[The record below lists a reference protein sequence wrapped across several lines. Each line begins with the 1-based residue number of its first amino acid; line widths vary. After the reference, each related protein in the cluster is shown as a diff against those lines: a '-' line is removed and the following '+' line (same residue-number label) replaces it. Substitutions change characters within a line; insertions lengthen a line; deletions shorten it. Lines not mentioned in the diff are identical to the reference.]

1 MRVLRLL
8 RPVARSTAAS
18 EAVGPT
24 DNLGLDA
31 FATEAPPP
39 SRRPAA
45 ASSDPWL
52 RVALVAVAI
61 VAALESVPAFLWLQN
76 WMSPAE
82 PAVLAATPVAVPVPV
97 AAQSAIP
104 PCAPAPPAAAAAAV
118 AARPA
123 DSDAAAPV
131 RAVAPSMMAGLISV
145 EAPVPMHVYSDSR
158 LVGTTEAE
166 TIMLPVGTH
175 DIELVSET
183 VGFRARRSVSV
194 QAGRTTAV
202 RVEAPRVPM
211 HVNAVPW
218 AEVWIDNQRVGE
230 TPIGN
235 LQQTIGPHEI
245 VFRHPEL
252 GERRMTV
259 VVTLKEPARISMD
272 LRKR

>member
-8 RPVARSTAAS
+8 RPVARSTAAL
-18 EAVGPT
+18 EADGPT

-39 SRRPAA
+39 SGRPAA
-45 ASSDPWL
+45 ASADPRL

-61 VAALESVPAFLWLQN
+61 VAVLESVPAFLWLQN
-76 WMSPAE
+76 WMRPAE
-82 PAVLAATPVAVPVPV
+82 PAVLAATPVSVPVPV
-97 AAQSAIP
+97 AVESAIP
-104 PCAPAPPAAAAAAV
+104 PCAPAPPASAAAAL
-118 AARPA
+118 AAKPA
-123 DSDAAAPV
+123 DGVAAAPA
-131 RAVAPSMMAGLISV
+131 RAIAPAMMAGLISV

-175 DIELVSET
+175 DIELVSES

-202 RVEAPRVPM
+202 RVEAPRVPI

-235 LQQTIGPHEI
+235 LQQTIGPHES

>member
-8 RPVARSTAAS
+8 RPARTAAAL
-18 EAVGPT
+18 EADGPA

-39 SRRPAA
+39 SARSAA
-45 ASSDPWL
+45 ASADPRL
-52 RVALVAVAI
+52 RVALVALAVVA
-61 VAALESVPAFLWLQN
+61 VLESVPAFLWFQN
-76 WMSPAE
+76 WMQPAE

-97 AAQSAIP
+97 AVASLTP
-104 PCAPAPPAAAAAAV
+104 PCAPAPTAAAAAAV

-123 DSDAAAPV
+123 DGDAAAPA
-131 RAVAPSMMAGLISV
+131 RAVAPAMMAGLVSI
-145 EAPVPMHVYSDSR
+145 EAPVPMHVYADAR
-158 LVGTTEAE
+158 LVGTTEAD

-175 DIELVSET
+175 DLELVSEAI
-183 VGFRARRSVSV
+183 GFRARRSVNV
-194 QAGRTTAV
+194 QAGRTTAI
-202 RVEAPRVPM
+202 RVEAPRVPI

-235 LQQTIGPHEI
+235 LQQTIGTHEI